1 MTPKRGPG
9 AGGSGAACSSTVALT
24 REPSA
29 VTCTDVIRDR
39 SGTRRLPAACCLGSR
54 LSMFQTLIYPW
65 SVPAATYAPLSPP
78 AMCTT
83 RGAPSASIK
92 GSVDFTRPAKLT
104 TSTRPFVS
112 RKRLS
117 SQIAPETAAL
127 ANAPT
132 ERGAPGES
140 SNSCTWTAAPDHT
153 STRAPCMSQPLMRKP
168 AGSRNCFF
176 APDVC
181 SSCNACASDSDRGCH
196 ASKSAEGM
204 PVRKRRTAR
213 ERLRIQLHETPLA
226 THHPPQHRF
235 GQQTQST
242 LTPSGEHPL
251 ALCPRQLHGWARD
264 ISRGKRLPRSLGR
277 LSGRDTR
284 RFPQHDASPTRARRE
299 QTSARLIC
307 EGDEL
312 VRG

>member
-1 MTPKRGPG
+1 
-9 AGGSGAACSSTVALT
+9 
-24 REPSA
+24 
-29 VTCTDVIRDR
+29 
-39 SGTRRLPAACCLGSR
+39 
-54 LSMFQTLIYPW
+54 
-65 SVPAATYAPLSPP
+65 
-78 AMCTT
+78 
-83 RGAPSASIK
+83 
-92 GSVDFTRPAKLT
+92 
-104 TSTRPFVS
+104 
-112 RKRLS
+112 
-117 SQIAPETAAL
+117 
-127 ANAPT
+127 
-132 ERGAPGES
+132 
-140 SNSCTWTAAPDHT
+140 
-153 STRAPCMSQPLMRKP
+153 
-168 AGSRNCFF
+168 
-176 APDVC
+176 
-181 SSCNACASDSDRGCH
+181 
-196 ASKSAEGM
+196 M